1 MTIHKEGYRTIS
13 LIFVLSV
20 FIILALNYFLPQ
32 QNAIHYLLYIVLIVF
47 NGFIIRFFRFP
58 NKNRPKDENAIFCG
72 ADGKVVAIEEV
83 EENEFIKGPCIQISV
98 FMSPNNVHINWYPV
112 DGDIAYCKYHP
123 GKFLVAWHPKSST
136 LNERTSVGIRTKT
149 NKRILVR
156 QIAGAVARRIVCYAK
171 ENSKAEQGQ
180 QLGFIKF
187 GSRVDH
193 FIPRDAKIKV
203 TLNETVWGGQTVLAE
218 F

>member
-32 QNAIHYLLYIVLIVF
+32 QSMIHYLLYIALGVF

-58 NKNRPKDENAIFCG
+58 NKNRTQDENAIICG

-83 EENEFIKGPCIQISV
+83 EENEFIKGPSIQISV

-112 DGDIAYCKYHP
+112 DGDIAYYKYHP

-149 NKRILVR
+149 NKHILVR
-156 QIAGAVARRIVCYAK
+156 QIAGALARRIVCYAK
-171 ENSKAEQGQ
+171 EGDKAEQGQ
-180 QLGFIKF
+180 QIGFIKF

-193 FIPRDAKIKV
+193 FIPLDAKIKV
-203 TLNETVWGGQTVLAE
+203 KLNETVWGGQTVLAE